1 MIISLHFQKAN
12 MNFSWSYPTE
22 HIQMGVLCLKW
33 DMLKQNSLLLPVTCY
48 CMVRNADVP
57 PLCLRSAFVLP
68 SFCLRYGSVHETIGW
83 TDLQRTYNG
92 PRTDLHR
99 RELKV
104 LTRLNKQKQVPY
116 LTNLLPRERLA
127 YANILFGNLRAQA
140 QFLFGAK
147 SRPVTSNR

>member
-1 MIISLHFQKAN
+1 MEYQRTYNGLTTDLQRTYN
-12 MNFSWSYPTE
+12 GLTTDLQRTYNGLT
-22 HIQMGVLCLKW
+22 
-33 DMLKQNSLLLPVTCY
+33 
-48 CMVRNADVP
+48 
-57 PLCLRSAFVLP
+57 
-68 SFCLRYGSVHETIGW
+68 

-92 PRTDLHR
+92 PTTDLHR

-127 YANILFGNLRAQA
+127 YANILFGNLRAKA